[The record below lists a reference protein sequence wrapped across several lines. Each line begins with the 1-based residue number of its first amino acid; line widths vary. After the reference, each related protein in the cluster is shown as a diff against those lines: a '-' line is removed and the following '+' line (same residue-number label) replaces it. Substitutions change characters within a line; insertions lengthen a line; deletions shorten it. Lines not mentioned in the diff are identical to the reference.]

1 MMKRSEFIRHRKWV
15 AKHRCLACVRYRSYE
30 GHTVSQAAHVR
41 FLSGVGMGQKDDRF
55 CVPLCLAHHAE
66 QHAAGN
72 EERWWDLMGVN
83 IQEFVEEFQRESPF
97 LKEAA

>member
-1 MMKRSEFIRHRKWV
+1 
-15 AKHRCLACVRYRSYE
+15 
-30 GHTVSQAAHVR
+30 
-41 FLSGVGMGQKDDRF
+41 MGQKDDRF